1 VNFKHK
7 VEHPERS
14 GWCCTNRIGGQLIFL
29 LSFFCPQALPG
40 LAETPKILP
49 AKVFFA
55 NPKESAYAISPDGK
69 KLAFLKRWKS
79 HLNLFVRTIS
89 EERERPITAQQA
101 DLFIDRLQEALQF
114 GRSSRVTAEI
124 NRDIPPYFWKN
135 NRYILFL
142 QETKQGSEV
151 YHLYRVDVEA
161 PASEAEDLTPCRSAQ
176 IIDLLEGISASDV
189 LVNLSKSE
197 NPNIYDPYR
206 LNVVTG
212 KLSDPLV
219 DNVYGI
225 QAWIADHAGRIRAG
239 VAQKGIELS
248 LLARPDDSAKFET
261 VLKTDFRETISLIGY
276 TYDNKYLYA
285 ISNIGRDKAAL
296 VKLDPATGREVEVI
310 CQRGDVDVWLVNFS
324 KRQKCLTDVVFE
336 TTKLERE
343 CFDPATKKLYQRLE
357 REFPGHLIWLTS
369 HDEAEQRFIVEVAND
384 RTPGTRYL
392 FDRRTD
398 RLRKL
403 TEIAPSFNSKDAAPT
418 KPINYPSGDGWTI
431 QGYLTLPNGRSKTAL
446 PAVILPHGGPWTRDS
461 WRYNAE
467 VQFLANRGYAVLQM
481 NFRGSVGYGCRFWA
495 AGFKEWGGK
504 MQDDIT
510 AGVRWLIDN
519 GIADAKRI
527 AICGESYGGYGALA
541 GITFTPYLYKAAV
554 DRAGPSDLVNIFK
567 PLPGMW
573 SWAVPELKIKIGD
586 PDKDREMLTARSPL
600 FHVDQIKTPVFIAH
614 GTNDQ
619 RVNISQSQQMVC
631 ALRERGRNAEFF
643 WCEGEGHVFGEKARI
658 EFHKRMAAFL
668 DRYLR

>member
-1 VNFKHK
+1 MNCKNK
-7 VEHPERS
+7 VDSYERS
-14 GWCCTNRIGGQLIFL
+14 AWHCTNRIGNQLVAL
-29 LSFFCPQALPG
+29 LVLSSSVTPPL
-40 LAETPKILP
+40 LAKSPKILP

-69 KLAFLKRWKS
+69 KLAFLKRWKW

-89 EERERPITAQQA
+89 EKPERPITAQQA
-101 DLFIDRLQEALQF
+101 DLFIDRPQDALQF
-114 GRSSRVTAEI
+114 GRSSRVTAEK

-161 PASEAEDLTPCRSAQ
+161 PASEAKDLTPGRSAQ

-197 NPNIYDPYR
+197 NPNICDPYR

-225 QAWIADHAGRIRAG
+225 QVWIADHAGRIRAG
-239 VAQKGIELS
+239 VAQNGIELS
-248 LLARPDDSAKFET
+248 LLTRPDDRAKFET
-261 VLKTDFRETISLIGY
+261 ILTTDFREGISLIGY

-296 VKLDPATGREVEVI
+296 VKLDPATGSEVEVI
-310 CQRGDVDVWLVNFS
+310 CQRDDVDVWLANFS
-324 KRQKCLTDVVFE
+324 QRHQCLTDVVFE
-336 TTKLERE
+336 TAKLERE
-343 CFDPATKKLYQRLE
+343 FFDPATKKLYQRLE
-357 REFPGHLIWLTS
+357 REFPCHVIWLTS

-384 RTPGTRYL
+384 RTPGMRYL

-403 TEIAPSFNSKDAAPT
+403 TEIAPSFNSKDAAST
-418 KPINYPSGDGWTI
+418 EPIDYPSSDGWTI
-431 QGYLTLPNGRSKTAL
+431 QGYLTLPNGRAKTAL
-446 PAVILPHGGPWTRDS
+446 PAIILPHGGPWTRDS

-510 AGVRWLIDN
+510 AGVRWLIGN

-527 AICGESYGGYGALA
+527 AICGESYGGYAALA

-554 DRAGPSDLVNIFK
+554 DRAGPSDLVNIFE

-586 PDKDREMLTARSPL
+586 PDKDREMLTTRSPL
-600 FHVDQIKTPVFIAH
+600 FNVGQIETPVFIAH

-619 RVNISQSQQMVC
+619 RVNCSQSEDLAV
-631 ALRERGRNAEFF
+631 ALKKRGGNVDFF
-643 WCEGEGHVFGEKARI
+643 LCEGEGHVFSEKARI
-658 EFHKRMAAFL
+658 KFHERMAAFL